1 MKSAPNHYEALNL
14 LRQRLDSA
22 DPVIEQCL
30 KAHKDKSEVYDDLK
44 HNAFQEINSVL
55 IALKGLADTI
65 EPELNTRPIYRLLE
79 EFRNNFDIVAL
90 NMWGDR
96 EIVSVGGKEYSEKSF
111 AEALSINESAV
122 GKHITAIKNKGFLVR
137 QGDTRGY
144 WEINLDKN

>member
-65 EPELNTRPIYRLLE
+65 EPELNTRQFIDCLKNLE
-79 EFRNNFDIVAL
+79 IILRVLKVYSSAI
-90 NMWGDR
+90 
-96 EIVSVGGKEYSEKSF
+96 EI
-111 AEALSINESAV
+111 
-122 GKHITAIKNKGFLVR
+122 
-137 QGDTRGY
+137 QGCKKAA
-144 WEINLDKN
+144 NQF